1 MLRIKTPE
9 MLQISDYF
17 PVCRI
22 NRNFKEK
29 GKGTPPAI
37 SQINSD
43 QVKRTGMSYRLLKG
57 LIYLIIFVFPVCGY
71 AQNESL
77 QFEHIGTREGLSQVN
92 VNCIIQ
98 DSRGFMWIGT
108 RNGLNRYDGYKF
120 VTFRNDVKDP
130 HSLSNNMIIDLA
142 EDSDGNIWAATQ
154 LGLNRYDRKTESF
167 VRYVH
172 DDNDPKSL
180 SNNLVNHITI
190 DHQGSLWVATQN
202 GGLDRYD
209 MKSKVFEHHRHV
221 DGDMNN
227 ISNDNIRT
235 IYEDSSHNLWV
246 GTAQGGLSLYDRK
259 TNTFTRIRS
268 TDPLKNIKATNITC
282 IFEDQQ
288 KKLWVGTQDDGLYL
302 YDRKKNDFTHYLH
315 DAKSSN
321 SLLSNAVYCLN
332 NDDEGNLWIGTENG
346 GLCIL
351 KKKTGKFDAY
361 QHDDVDNN
369 SIIGNSIYSICR
381 DKMGNMW
388 VGAFSGGVN
397 LFKKSTL
404 SFKLY
409 RHSSSDKSLS
419 NNYVL
424 DITEDR
430 NKNVWLG
437 TDGGG
442 LNKFDPVTGIFNSY
456 KKPVAGKNGITGN
469 YILVVKE
476 DKAGNIWAG
485 TWGDGASI
493 FNPGTGTFKN
503 FKRDAAKPDGIG
515 GNNVYYMVHTM
526 DGNTW
531 LSLFNDGLDFYDHQT
546 GIFKHYKY
554 DINNHKGIGSDRI
567 YTLCEDS
574 KRNLWIGTSDA
585 GLDLM
590 DRSTNTFRHFKHD
603 ENKNSIS
610 NNGVTEIIEDSK
622 GRLWLGTLSGLN
634 LFDLKTQRFTV
645 FTKKDGLPSDIIYAI
660 REDNHG
666 MLWIST
672 NSGLSRFDTAKRSFE
687 NYTTEDG
694 VQSDEFKPHSALKA
708 SDGRLYFG
716 GINGFNIFSPDKIV
730 KHVGF
735 APLVIT
741 SFDVFNEP
749 LKVGKNDSDSFA
761 LEQSITET
769 RSLKLSYKQ
778 SVFSFEFASLD
789 YSSTDRREYAYMLE
803 GFDKQWNYSGSR
815 NSGSYTNLPA
825 GTYSVKLKYKRGDGV
840 WSPVMSPLEI
850 IIVPPLWLTWWFK
863 TLMAIVFIAAIYGLF
878 KYRVRS
884 IRKQQNVLEKQVKER
899 TESLARLT
907 VIERESR
914 EAAETAR
921 EEAEM
926 ANKAKSIFLA
936 TMSHEIR
943 TPMNG
948 VIGMATLLSNTE
960 LTTEQHEYTETIISC
975 GDALLNVINDI
986 LDFTKIET
994 GNLEL
999 EEHDFDLRDCVESV
1013 LDIFS
1018 GKAALLNL
1026 DLVYQIAANIPV
1038 SVIGDQLRLSQVLIN
1053 LVGNAVKFTARGEIF
1068 IDVKA
1073 IDAVDNELT
1082 LQFEIR
1088 DTGIGIPADKLG
1100 GLFKAFSQVDSSTTR
1115 KYGGSGLGLA
1125 ISEKIV
1131 DLMGGSMLVKSQV
1144 GIGTTFSFTV
1154 KVRAGIK
1161 TGRTYIKVN
1170 TESLKNKTILVVDD
1184 NATNRNILDVQLKQ
1198 WEFIPVLAESG
1209 AEALEILNSGQRFD
1223 VIISDMNMPDMDGI
1237 QLAKEIRKMQPEIP
1251 LMLLSSVG
1259 NEQIRHE
1266 ANLFNIVLTKP
1277 TKHHAL
1283 YKHIIDLL
1291 KDVESI
1297 PYEIQPVRNQLSKDL
1312 AERFPIDLLI
1322 AEDNFINQKVI
1333 LHLLQK
1339 MGYTPDVSANGH
1351 EVLDAISRHKYDM
1364 ILMDVQMP
1372 EMDGLET
1379 TRFIRANLTVQ
1390 PIIIAMTANA
1400 MVEDREACMQAGMD
1414 DYLSKPMKLSEII
1427 TVFEK
1432 WGAIIKSG
1440 KPDS

>member
-1 MLRIKTPE
+1 

-17 PVCRI
+17 PVCGI
-22 NRNFKEK
+22 DRNFKEK
-29 GKGTPPAI
+29 RKGTLPAVV
-37 SQINSD
+37 QINSD
-43 QVKRTGMSYRLLKG
+43 QVKRAKNFLRA
-57 LIYLIIFVFPVCGY
+57 LIYLFLFVFPAYCY

-77 QFEHIGTREGLSQVN
+77 QFNHIGTREGLSQVN
-92 VNCIIQ
+92 VNRIIQ

-120 VTFRNDVKDP
+120 VIYRNDVKDP
-130 HSLSNNMIIDLA
+130 GSISNNMIIDLA
-142 EDSDGNIWAATQ
+142 EDRDGNIWAATQ
-154 LGLNRYDRKTESF
+154 LGLSKFDRKTESF
-167 VRYVH
+167 IRYIH
-172 DDNDPKSL
+172 DDHDPKSL

-190 DHQGSLWVATQN
+190 DHLGNLWVATQN
-202 GGLDRYD
+202 GGLDKYD
-209 MKSKVFEHHRHV
+209 MKSKEFHHHQHV
-221 DGDMNN
+221 DGNINN
-227 ISNDNIRT
+227 VSNDNIRT
-235 IYEDSSHNLWV
+235 VYEDSAYNLWV

-259 TNTFTRIRS
+259 AKTFTRIRS
-268 TDPLKNIKATNITC
+268 TDPLKDIKATNITC

-302 YDRKKNDFTHYLH
+302 YDRKSNNFTHYLH
-315 DAKSSN
+315 DPQSES

-332 NDDEGNLWIGTENG
+332 NDDDGNLWIGTENG

-351 KKKTGKFDAY
+351 KKHTGKFDAY

-388 VGAFSGGVN
+388 VGAFSGGIN

-409 RHSSSDKSLS
+409 RHNSSAKSLS
-419 NNYVL
+419 NNYIL

-430 NKNVWLG
+430 NKNIWLG

-442 LNKFDPVTGIFNSY
+442 LNKFDPVTGTFVSF
-456 KKPVAGKNGITGN
+456 KKPAAGNNGITGN
-469 YILVVKE
+469 YVLSVKE
-476 DKAGNIWAG
+476 DKNGNIWAG

-493 FNPGTGTFKN
+493 LNPKTGTFKN
-503 FKRDAAKPDGIG
+503 FRKDPAKPDGIG
-515 GNNVYYMVHTM
+515 GNNVYYIVHTR
-526 DGNTW
+526 DENTW
-531 LSLFNDGLDFYDHQT
+531 LSIFNDGLDFYDHKT

-554 DINNHKGIGSDRI
+554 NIDDAKGIGSDRI
-567 YTLCEDS
+567 YVMCED
-574 KRNLWIGTSDA
+574 KKKNLWIGTSDA
-585 GLDLM
+585 GLDLL
-590 DRSTNTFRHFKHD
+590 DRNTNTFRHFRHD
-603 ENKNSIS
+603 EKKNSIS
-610 NNGVTEIIEDSK
+610 NNGVTEIFEDRK
-622 GRLWLGTLSGLN
+622 GRLWVGTLSGLN
-634 LFDLKTQRFTV
+634 LFDLKTQHFTV
-645 FTKKDGLPSDIIYAI
+645 YTKKDGLPSDIVYAV
-660 REDNHG
+660 REDDHG

-672 NSGLSRFDTAKRSFE
+672 NSGLSRFDTSKKTFE
-687 NYTTEDG
+687 NFNTEDG

-716 GINGFNIFSPDKIV
+716 GINGFNVFSPDKIV
-730 KHVGF
+730 KHIGF

-741 SFDVFNEP
+741 DFQVFNKS
-749 LKVGKNDSDSFA
+749 LQIAKGSNDSFA
-761 LEQSITET
+761 LKQSIANT
-769 RSLKLSYKQ
+769 RFLKLSYKQ

-789 YSSTDRREYAYMLE
+789 YSSADRRQYAYMLE
-803 GFDKQWNYSGSR
+803 GFDKEWNYSGTK

-825 GTYSVKLKYKRGDGV
+825 GNYRIKLKYKRGDGV

-850 IIVPPLWLTWWFK
+850 IIVPPFWLTWWFK
-863 TLMAIVFIAAIYGLF
+863 TLMALVIIVGVYGLF
-878 KYRVRS
+878 KYRLRI
-884 IRKQQNVLEKQVKER
+884 IRKQQNVLEKQVEER

-914 EAAETAR
+914 EAAEAAR
-921 EEAEM
+921 EEAEI

-999 EEHDFDLRDCVESV
+999 EEHDFDLRDCVEGV

-1018 GKAALLNL
+1018 GKAAISNL
-1026 DLVYQIAANIPV
+1026 DLVYQIGANIPA
-1038 SVIGDQLRLSQVLIN
+1038 SVVGDQVRLGQVLIN
-1053 LVGNAVKFTARGEIF
+1053 LVGNAVKFTSRGEIF

-1073 IDAVDNELT
+1073 IDTVDHELT
-1082 LQFEIR
+1082 LQFEVR
-1088 DTGIGIPADKLG
+1088 DTGIGIPEDKLS

-1131 DLMGGSMLVKSQV
+1131 HLMGGNVHVESTV
-1144 GIGTTFSFTV
+1144 GVGTMFSFTV
-1154 KVRAGIK
+1154 KVRTGTK
-1161 TGRTYIKVN
+1161 TGRTYIN
-1170 TESLKNKTILVVDD
+1170 LSTESLKNKTILVVDD
-1184 NATNRNILDVQLKQ
+1184 NATNRNILETQLEQ
-1198 WEFIPVLAESG
+1198 WQFIPVLAASG
-1209 AEALEILNSGQRFD
+1209 AEALQILYLGKKFD
-1223 VIISDMNMPDMDGI
+1223 LVISDMNMPGMDGI
-1237 QLAKEIRKMQPEIP
+1237 QLAKEIRKIQPELP

-1259 NEQIRHE
+1259 NEQIRQE

-1291 KDVESI
+1291 KDVENI
-1297 PYEIQPVRNQLSKDL
+1297 PYDIQPVRNQLSKDL

-1339 MGYTPDVSANGH
+1339 MGYTPDVTANGH

-1390 PIIIAMTANA
+1390 PVIIAMTANA
-1400 MVEDREACMQAGMD
+1400 MVEDKEACLQAGMD

-1440 KPDS
+1440 K